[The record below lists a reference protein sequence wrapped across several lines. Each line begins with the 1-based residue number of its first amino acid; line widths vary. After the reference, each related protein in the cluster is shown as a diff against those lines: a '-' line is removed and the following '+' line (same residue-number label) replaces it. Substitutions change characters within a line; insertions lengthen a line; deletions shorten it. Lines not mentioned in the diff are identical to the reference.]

1 MVILLLKY
9 RSMNF
14 QLSQDSDIS
23 TMLSTCPPIVIVTG
37 DYKNP
42 NEAFLVC
49 EKKILCEISIKEIPI
64 FLLPLFYAFNMCY
77 PKGCTNFYTFI
88 ESAIFN
94 IDVKV
99 MPTSVESFITR
110 LDALQ
115 LND

>member
-1 MVILLLKY
+1 
-9 RSMNF
+9 MNF
-14 QLSQDSDIS
+14 QLSQGSDIS
-23 TMLSTCPPIVIVTG
+23 TLLSNCPPHPIVIVTG

-49 EKKILCEISIKEIPI
+49 EKKILSEISIKEIPI
-64 FLLPLFYAFNMCY
+64 FLLASFYAFNMCY
-77 PKGCTNFYTFI
+77 PKGYTNFYTFI

-110 LDALQ
+110 WDALQ
-115 LND
+115 LDD